1 MKKQPLL
8 QPIRQSDFWY
18 ELPDERIAR
27 FPLEERDASKLLVYR
42 NGEIRHNRFRYI
54 ADELKSG
61 DTLFFNNTKV
71 IPARIF
77 FQKETGAL
85 IEVFL
90 LHPVAPTSD
99 VGLMMQQTER
109 CTWACAI
116 GNLKRLK
123 NNTQLERTVEIEGK
137 TVTLRATLQNR
148 EVQWVD
154 FQWDNPEISFA
165 ELLTYVGVTP
175 LPPYLKRQA
184 EEKDKDAYQTVY
196 AKQEGAVAAPT
207 AGLHF
212 TDYILQEALPKKGI
226 HTNYLTLHVAG
237 GTFQPIKHENTLDH
251 PMHSEQM
258 IVSMENIDC
267 LLAAEDV
274 VAVGTTSMRTLESLY
289 WYGVLLGEN
298 PEATFHI
305 PKLMAYDYQPNQL
318 PTRKQAI
325 ARVKDYM
332 QRHQLKKIQGETEIM
347 IIPGYDFKVCDA
359 LITNFHMP
367 GTTLIMLVAAFI
379 GDDWRKVYQEALAND
394 YRFLSFGDSSL
405 LFRNQPT

>member
-1 MKKQPLL
+1 MKNQPLL
-8 QPIRQSDFWY
+8 QPVRQEDFWY

-27 FPLEERDASKLLVYR
+27 FPLEERDASNLLVYR
-42 NGEIRHNRFRYI
+42 QGEIRHSRFRQI

-71 IPARIF
+71 IPARIY

-99 VGLMMQQTER
+99 VALMMQQTER
-109 CTWACAI
+109 CTWACAV

-123 NNTQLERTVEIEGK
+123 DDTLLEREVEIEGK
-137 TVTLRATLQNR
+137 TVKLQATLQNR
-148 EVQWVD
+148 EVQWID
-154 FQWDNPEISFA
+154 FQWDNADISFA

-175 LPPYLKRQA
+175 LPPYLKREA
-184 EEKDKDAYQTVY
+184 EEKDKQIYQTVY

-212 TDYILQEALPKKGI
+212 TDYILREALPQKGVQ
-226 HTNYLTLHVAG
+226 TDYLTLHVAG
-237 GTFQPIKHENTLDH
+237 GTFQPIKHENVLDH

-258 IVSMENIDC
+258 IVSMENIDR

-298 PEATFHI
+298 AEATFHI
-305 PKLMAYDYQPNQL
+305 PKLLPYGYEPVQL
-318 PTRKQAI
+318 PTCKESI

-332 QRHQLKKIQGETEIM
+332 QRHQLKKLQGETEIM

-359 LITNFHMP
+359 LITNFHLP

-379 GDDWRKVYQEALAND
+379 GNDWQKVYQEALDNN

-405 LFRNQPT
+405 LFRRRR